1 MLELTGG
8 CDDME
13 LRLWILDI
21 INTFSKGRA
30 SAGRQAKVNLL

>member
-13 LRLWILDI
+13 LRLWFLDI

-30 SAGRQAKVNLL
+30 SARRQAKVNLL